1 MTQQS
6 VKLKLRQTQQLNQK
20 QQQSL
25 RILHMSSLELAEEV
39 ESWLADNP
47 LLERPEHD
55 PADSGEPEP
64 H

>member
-47 LLERPEHD
+47 LLERP
-55 PADSGEPEP
+55 
-64 H
+64 

>member
-39 ESWLADNP
+39 ESWLAATP
-47 LLERPEHD
+47 LLERPEYD
-55 PADSGEPEP
+55 PADSGEADP

>member
-39 ESWLADNP
+39 ESWLADNS
-47 LLERPEHD
+47 LLEPY
-55 PADSGEPEP
+55 ANFKVAFSY
-64 H
+64 